1 MKNGKL
7 KIILAMFVIIL
18 FGSCRQASKYVDD
31 VCDDIINFIK
41 IRPPRPKIRDIPQE
55 KDCSSCHGNGRIYD
69 AYGYGYE
76 CTNCGGDG
84 KVWIE

>member
-7 KIILAMFVIIL
+7 NIILAMFVIIL

-31 VCDDIINFIK
+31 YADDAYRYIKNKKSINT
-41 IRPPRPKIRDIPQE
+41 PKRIPKE
-55 KDCSSCHGNGRIYD
+55 KNCSSCHGSGRIYD
-69 AYGYGYE
+69 AYGYVYE

>member
-1 MKNGKL
+1 MKSRKL

-18 FGSCRQASKYVDD
+18 FGSCRQANKYVDD
-31 VCDDIINFIK
+31 VFNDIINSIK
-41 IRPPRPKIRDIPQE
+41 IRPPRPKLKHIPKK
-55 KDCSSCHGNGRIYD
+55 KDCSSCYGSGRIYIS
-69 AYGYGYE
+69 GYVYE